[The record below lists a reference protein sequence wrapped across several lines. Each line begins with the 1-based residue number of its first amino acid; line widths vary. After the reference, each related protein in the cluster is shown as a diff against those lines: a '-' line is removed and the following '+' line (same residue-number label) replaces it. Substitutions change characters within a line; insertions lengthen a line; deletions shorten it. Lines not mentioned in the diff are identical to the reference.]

1 MGAVGTARD
10 VEARYR
16 AHAVFDRLWRKHGWS
31 RPSAYRW
38 LALRL
43 RIQEDACHFSMFDAA
58 RCNQVIEIVLQEMPH
73 LRVTRAALRSG
84 NDPRGR
90 GKNRRGKR
98 PPSGGPEM
106 RSPMP
111 RSLADAVDDPFQ
123 QSNEPPTPG
132 GTT

>member
-1 MGAVGTARD
+1 MNGARD

-43 RIQEDACHFSMFDAA
+43 RIPEGACHFSLFDAA
-58 RCNQVIEIVLQEMPH
+58 RCDQVIEIVLQDMPH
-73 LRVTRAALRSG
+73 LRVTRAALRTG
-84 NDPRGR
+84 NDSRGR

-98 PPSGGPEM
+98 PRSRGPELP
-106 RSPMP
+106 RRLP
-111 RSLADAVDDPFQ
+111 RSLADAADL
-123 QSNEPPTPG
+123 
-132 GTT
+132 